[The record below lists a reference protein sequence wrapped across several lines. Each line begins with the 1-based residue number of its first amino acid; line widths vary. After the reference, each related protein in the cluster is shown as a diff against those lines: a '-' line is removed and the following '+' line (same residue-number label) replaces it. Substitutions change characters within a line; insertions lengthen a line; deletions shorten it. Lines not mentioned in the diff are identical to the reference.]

1 MSKETSSESIATIE
15 EQIEHIAINENNML
29 NLNQYGLELVKDH
42 LTTLSEVMR
51 VCCN

>member
-1 MSKETSSESIATIE
+1 MTLRKRREGKSE

-29 NLNQYGLELVKDH
+29 SLNQYGLELVKDH

-51 VCCN
+51 VCGN